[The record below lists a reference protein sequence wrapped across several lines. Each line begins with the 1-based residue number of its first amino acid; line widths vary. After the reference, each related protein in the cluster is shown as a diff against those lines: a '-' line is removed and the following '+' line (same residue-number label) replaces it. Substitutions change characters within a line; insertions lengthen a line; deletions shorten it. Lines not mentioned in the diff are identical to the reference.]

1 MTDDPF
7 RAGFARF
14 SRSMMLPWR
23 FLPRQPSEASFDALR
38 RGNAAL
44 DVLFYDVGVV
54 GEDEAD
60 ALATAGAGEGTI
72 LIVPPSGAGRLSIC
86 RTIAEYF
93 DQDGGEISTLTV
105 AGVGSSALG
114 TAAFARNVA
123 DAVGKPV
130 AAVVSGHGLGDL
142 VGEATADFPWFAGL
156 GTLHDLW
163 SRFDRSFDWLR
174 SAASDPL
181 AGGTDPM
188 VAERDADVVLA
199 LLRDDRAHFELI
211 VAHSKGNMVVGDAL
225 HALQREDRVRSDR
238 IGESVHIVSI
248 SSRRSMP
255 RSCRQVTEI
264 VGRWDLIGDF
274 ATRRD
279 APADVVV
286 PDAWHHTNTDLL
298 GHLPVTRV
306 LKEVLGTGA

>member
-7 RAGFARF
+7 SAGFVRF

-23 FLPRQPSEASFDALR
+23 FLPRQPNEASFDALR
-38 RGNAAL
+38 RGNVAL

-54 GEDEAD
+54 GEDEAGD
-60 ALATAGAGEGTI
+60 LATAGAGEGAI
-72 LIVPPSGAGRLSIC
+72 LIVPPSGVGRLSIC
-86 RTIAEYF
+86 RALAEYF
-93 DQDGGEISTLTV
+93 DQGGGEITTLTV

-142 VGEATADFPWFAGL
+142 VGEATAGFPWFAGL
-156 GTLHDLW
+156 GAFHDLW
-163 SRFDRSFDWLR
+163 SRFDHSFDWLR
-174 SAASDPL
+174 TATADPL

-199 LLRDDRAHFELI
+199 LLKDVRARFELI

-225 HALQREDRVRSDR
+225 HALQREDRARSDQ

-248 SSRRSMP
+248 SSRRRMP
-255 RSCRQVTEI
+255 RSCKQVTEI

-306 LKEVLGTGA
+306 LTEVLGAGK